1 MAYPPNPGAPTPTP
15 TPRPVAPANTVYT
28 SPADYLETCYN
39 LLAAE
44 DQDTTVKVG
53 DVTTEMYRIYQV
65 LRNAEE

>member
-15 TPRPVAPANTVYT
+15 TPRPVAPGFIT
-28 SPADYLETCYN
+28 PADYLETCYN

-53 DVTTEMYRIYQV
+53 DVTTELYRIYQV

>member
-15 TPRPVAPANTVYT
+15 TPRPVAPYV
-28 SPADYLETCYN
+28 SPADYLETCFN
-39 LLAAE
+39 LLSVE
-44 DQDTTVKVG
+44 DQDATVKVG